1 MKKDNDII
9 TPFIKDPIKWYNDII
24 FKAELIIY
32 GPTKGTMYF
41 RPYSFKIWD
50 LIIKNLTEEFNKEG
64 IEEVRFPLI
73 FPKSLLDKEKNH
85 IEGFAP
91 EVLVITQIGNKKLN
105 DFNVIRPTSEMLFSD
120 YFKKTIKTYTQLPI
134 KLNQWVN
141 VVRWENNTRPFLRNS
156 EFYWQ
161 EGHTVHNNEKEA
173 RKFAFIIHNI
183 YQKFLKDSLL
193 LPIISGEKSANER
206 FAGAI
211 NSYTQETIL
220 KDGQALQSATSH
232 YLGDNFAKSINF
244 KIQNEKNDFF
254 YPFQTSW
261 GTSTRLIGGII
272 MTHSDDNGLV
282 LPSKIAPFQIVII
295 KINDKKNDND
305 LNSFTKKLYLKLRN
319 KFRVKIDDSNQSF
332 GYRIKNWEIK
342 GVPIIFEIGKK
353 EISNKKIIL
362 KLRTESKKR
371 EIKSIDLD
379 NKNIFNFLKL
389 NDKNILEKA
398 LLNFENKKIWIKNL
412 DELKKNINDKRVC
425 YCYWFEDS
433 NLEDKIKKETG
444 ATIRLLYHEKNQSL
458 AINNKEKTT
467 QVAVFARSY

>member
-1 MKKDNDII
+1 MKTNNDII
-9 TPFIKDPIKWYNDII
+9 TPFAKDPIKWYTDII

-41 RPYSFKIWD
+41 RPYSFRIWD
-50 LIIKNLTEEFNKEG
+50 LIIKNLTKEFNKKG
-64 IEEVRFPLI
+64 IEEVKFPLI
-73 FPKSLLDKEKNH
+73 FPKSLLDKEKKH

-91 EVLVITQIGNKKLN
+91 EVLVITHIGNKKLN

-120 YFKKTIKTYTQLPI
+120 YFKKTIKTYTQLPV

-141 VVRWENNTRPFLRNS
+141 VMRWENNTRPFLRNS

-173 RKFAFIIHNI
+173 RKFALIIHNI

-193 LPIISGEKSANER
+193 LPIINGEKSENER

-244 KIQNEKNDFF
+244 KIQNQKNDFF

-272 MTHSDDNGLV
+272 MTHSDDNGLI

-295 KINDKKNDND
+295 KINDKNYDNN
-305 LNSFTKKLYLKLRN
+305 LNSFIKKLYLKLKN

-332 GYRIKNWEIK
+332 GYKIKNWEIK
-342 GVPIIFEIGKK
+342 GVPIIFEIGKR
-353 EISNKKIIL
+353 EIENKKIIL
-362 KLRTESKKR
+362 KIRSENKKR
-371 EIKSIDLD
+371 EVNIVDLD
-379 NKNIFNFLKL
+379 TKNISNYLKL
-389 NDKNILEKA
+389 NDKNIQETA

-412 DELKKNINDKRVC
+412 EDLQKNIDNKRVC
-425 YCYWFEDS
+425 YCYWIEDS
-433 NLEDKIKKETG
+433 KLEDKIKKETG
-444 ATIRLLYHEKNQSL
+444 ATIRLLYHEKNQFL
-458 AINNKEKTT
+458 AINKKIKTT
-467 QVAVFARSY
+467 QVAVFARAY